1 LKSATGDA
9 DPHGGTD
16 MEIGVVL
23 LKVVAILVI
32 VLMRYEMK
40 KYRQD

>member
-1 LKSATGDA
+1 
-9 DPHGGTD
+9 